1 MSEFTPQE
9 SSKAVRNIYSRL
21 TKTNEPVAERPAAAT
36 GTRLQAQEAYDLC
49 HAFEAL
55 NLGSFWSTDAEG
67 RITYMSG
74 NAEAALGSGRDLLGQ
89 SFLEMFRPP
98 EGDGDR
104 KRTLTFAFVRKLR
117 FDRVVASSQVGGK
130 QLWWSISGEAQYDS
144 YGEFAGFKGHLVDV
158 TSERQSAEESS
169 ALAMNDP
176 LTGLLNRR
184 HMAQLLERTIT
195 AYAVQR
201 RSCAT
206 MFIDLDRFKQVNDT
220 LGHPV
225 GDALLKQ
232 VAERLVRVVGDKDRV
247 CRLGG
252 DEFQVILPD
261 VDDRGRLGDLA
272 GSIITTLSE
281 PYSIDGN
288 RCLIGASIGVAV
300 SPFDG
305 ENSDDLVR
313 NADLALYAAKRDGRG
328 RFRFY
333 SNDLL
338 KTAENRKQL
347 EEDLHDVLP
356 KGELSLVYQ
365 PIVDAQSGRVT
376 GAETLV
382 RWNHPEM
389 GGISPA
395 TFIPIAEE
403 SQLILRIGEWIL
415 RKACDDA
422 ASWPV
427 PLRIAVNVS
436 PVQFAHESLPKI
448 VMSALATSGL
458 DPDRLELEITEG
470 VFVQEGNATNA
481 MFKALKALGIRLA
494 LDDFGTGYSS
504 LGYLKNAPFDKIKID
519 QSFVRGATQRDTR
532 TKAIISAIVTLADAL
547 DMETTAE
554 GVESFDQL
562 ELIKALHVSHVQGYL
577 FSKPVPAEE
586 LIEGLTNGDWV
597 LAPAGPAKQ
606 RNGRMAMYRTAG
618 VIHEDH
624 YYPVTLRNLSTTGAL
639 IEGILDV
646 PVGTRFVVD
655 FGDGQIALST
665 VRRSKDHQQGVEFD
679 TEMVN
684 DGNGGLC
691 TRQRILPRHLIA
703 AGIPQN
709 TDEFLSRQVAQMATG
724 KISLPKFALA
734 NKVEVGT
741 FSGPNGR
748 VEE

>member
-305 ENSDDLVR
+305 EKSDDLVR